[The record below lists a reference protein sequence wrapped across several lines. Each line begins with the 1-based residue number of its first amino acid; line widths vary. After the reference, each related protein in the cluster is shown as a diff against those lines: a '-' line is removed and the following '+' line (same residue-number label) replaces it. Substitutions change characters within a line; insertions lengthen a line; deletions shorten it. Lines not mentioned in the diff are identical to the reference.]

1 MKRWICAAALAI
13 PLAVLAG
20 PQGGL
25 PDGKWWKHPR
35 IARELGLS
43 DAQVSEIEKIFLR
56 TRPQLI
62 DLRAD
67 LEKKQVAKNA
77 LLDQEN
83 VDSQE
88 ASRRIDDVEQARGRL
103 EKTRAMMWLEIRKQ
117 LNPEQRKKALELTD
131 RFRENRQQRMQRR
144 RMGPPQGER

>member
-1 MKRWICAAALAI
+1 VKRWICAAALAI
-13 PLAVLAG
+13 PLAVLGG

-144 RMGPPQGER
+144 RIGPPPGER